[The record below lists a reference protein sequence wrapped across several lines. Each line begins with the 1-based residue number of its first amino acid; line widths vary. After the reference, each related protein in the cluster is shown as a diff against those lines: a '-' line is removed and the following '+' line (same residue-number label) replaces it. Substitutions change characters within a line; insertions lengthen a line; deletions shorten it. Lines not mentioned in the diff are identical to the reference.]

1 MTMRQPIIALA
12 GRRGR
17 AHHPGLILQRY
28 LTRPVAEKD
37 GGPAEK
43 RALLEA
49 AIQSAKTES
58 LGRLYAR
65 AFDRWTRS
73 LPSDGPHRSEDLK
86 TAGRLI
92 VGLRSANV
100 LEAGIRLHHTYGL
113 PLIPGSA
120 LKGLAAHYCAQV
132 WGHAPENRP
141 FRRDE
146 EYHRLLFGTTDDGGL
161 ILFHDAWIV
170 PESVE
175 QGCLRLDV
183 MTPHHPSWQAKS
195 APPTDFDSPSPIPF
209 LSVAGAFRI
218 AVSWLGPPAHPQAEN
233 WTNLAFTLLKE
244 ALREWGI
251 GGKTSSGYGRLVPI
265 PELTGK
271 VVPGPA
277 VAAAPASPQRTPA
290 FLRGERITVTR
301 IADPKG
307 KVKFQAPDGFVGH
320 FASEAPPN
328 VDVDQTINVW
338 VANVSPQGYTLTQA
352 QPKIS
357 KPTGKPRK

>member
-12 GRRGR
+12 GRRGQGQ
-17 AHHPGLILQRY
+17 HPGLILQRY

-49 AIQSAKTES
+49 AIQCAQNAA
-58 LGRLYAR
+58 LGRLYAL
-65 AFDRWTRS
+65 AFKRWTES
-73 LPSDGPHRSEDLK
+73 SPGDGPHRSEDLR
-86 TAGRLI
+86 TAGHLI
-92 VGLRSANV
+92 VGLRCANV
-100 LEAGIRLHHTYGL
+100 LETGIRLHHTYGL

-120 LKGLAAHYCAQV
+120 LKGLAARYCAQV
-132 WGHAPENRP
+132 WGHDRENRP

-146 EYHRLLFGTTDDGGL
+146 EYHRLLFGTSDEGGVL
-161 ILFHDAWIV
+161 LFHDAWIV
-170 PESVE
+170 PESVG
-175 QGCLRLDV
+175 QGCLLLDV
-183 MTPHHPSWQAKS
+183 MTPHHADWQAKS

-209 LSVAGAFRI
+209 LSVAGTFRI
-218 AVSWLGPPAHPQAEN
+218 AISWAGPRAHPQGEN

-244 ALREWGI
+244 ALREWGV
-251 GGKTSSGYGRLVPI
+251 GSKTSSGYGRLVPI
-265 PELTGK
+265 QELTGK
-271 VVPGPA
+271 VVQGPA
-277 VAAAPASPQRTPA
+277 VAAAPAPPQRTPA

-307 KVKFQAPDGFVGH
+307 KVKFQAADEFVGH

-328 VDVDQTINVW
+328 VEVGQTIDVW
-338 VANVSPQGYTLTQA
+338 VANVSPQGYTFTQV

-357 KPTGKPRK
+357 KPRRR